1 MITVLRMPQV
11 VQRTGLSA
19 PTIYRRMAEGTFPPS
34 RMQIGERAR
43 GWVESEVDAWLIAR
57 ERESAKLR
65 WEGKK
70 PEGDADQSDKADE
83 HAPRGPTP
91 RHSAAG
97 GAPPARTS
105 RAGVM
110 RHAPRRKAARHGVA
124 RR

>member
-70 PEGDADQSDKADE
+70 PDESVDKSNKADE
-83 HAPRGPTP
+83 NALRRPTP
-91 RHSAAG
+91 RRGTEGRRRRLAG
-97 GAPPARTS
+97 ATA
-105 RAGVM
+105 
-110 RHAPRRKAARHGVA
+110 
-124 RR
+124 